1 MIIYE
6 PRNTVKVNTPK
17 GKARVWLV
25 TEYGLETQKLF
36 TCILDETGQIWEF
49 TNDQVI
55 VQNNP
60 TLDGYEV

>member
-36 TCILDETGQIWEF
+36 TCILDDSGQIWEF
-49 TNDQVI
+49 TNADI
-55 VQNNP
+55 VVEANP
-60 TLDGYEV
+60 TIEGFEN